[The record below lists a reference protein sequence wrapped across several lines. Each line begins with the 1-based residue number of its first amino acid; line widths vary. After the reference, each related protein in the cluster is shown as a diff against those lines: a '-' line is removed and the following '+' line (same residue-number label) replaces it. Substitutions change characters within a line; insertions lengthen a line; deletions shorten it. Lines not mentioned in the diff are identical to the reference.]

1 MHRIAFAA
9 GMLTVALAL
18 AAPSAWAAPAW
29 LAQPDLTASGDN
41 ASVPDVAMNGGGDAV
56 VAWQRSSGTDLF
68 AQATLRDAGTN
79 FSAPVQLGPAGLS
92 ALGTPQA
99 AIDGAGNAVVVWQQP
114 DGFTLNTIVQAAI
127 RPAGGPFGEP
137 VTLSATGTVSV
148 HPQVAVNAAGAAIVA
163 WEHVA
168 GQEVVIQ
175 ATVRPA
181 GGSFAA
187 AVDVSAA
194 GLQGEPPGVAMDN
207 AGNATVV
214 WTQTSAAGSTAQAAT
229 WPAGGPAFSAPVD
242 LSATGEVSSPQVATN
257 ATGETVAVWEHVDT
271 NTRFVQAAIRPAG
284 GGFSPP
290 ADLSLF
296 GGDAIAP
303 QVAIDADGNAVAVW
317 ARFDGATR
325 VVQIGTRPRDGTFGL
340 PGTLSLAG
348 GEARAPQVAVSPGGD
363 IVVAWQRSDGANT
376 IVQAVARRAG
386 AGFGAT
392 ADLSA
397 AGRDAIEPQVGID
410 ADGDAV
416 VAWQRSDGTNTIVQG
431 AGHDAAGPQL
441 RGLIVPATA
450 TTGTAASYLV
460 SPLDVWSPVSSTQWS
475 FDDGTSTSG
484 ASVSH
489 TFASAGAH
497 TVTVTATDALGNAS
511 SATRLVAVAAPVPPD
526 GGPPGVPAP
535 PPPPCTTC
543 AVKLPKLN
551 VAIGFDAHVTK
562 RYTAFTKLVVQPAVA
577 GTTIHVRCTGPG
589 CRFKT
594 KSRTVTKAARRLD
607 LTSLVR
613 GARLRRGAQIAVR
626 VTKPNT
632 VGASATIGVR
642 DRKRP
647 RRVVR
652 CLFPGDPVPAPC
664 PS

>member
-1 MHRIAFAA
+1 
-9 GMLTVALAL
+9 MLTVALAV
-18 AAPSAWAAPAW
+18 AAPPAWAVAAW

-41 ASVPDVAMNGGGDAV
+41 ASVPDVAMNAGGDAV

-68 AQATLRDAGTN
+68 AQASLRDAGTN
-79 FSAPVQLGPAGLS
+79 FSSPVPLGPAGLS

-99 AIDGAGNAVVVWQQP
+99 AIDGAGNAIVVWQQP
-114 DGFTLNTIVQAAI
+114 DGFTLNTIVQAAV
-127 RPAGGPFGEP
+127 RPAGGSFGAP
-137 VTLSATGTVSV
+137 VTLSATGSVSV
-148 HPQVAVNAAGAAIVA
+148 HPQIAMNAAGDAIVA
-163 WEHVA
+163 WEHLA
-168 GQEVVIQ
+168 NQEVVIQ
-175 ATVRPA
+175 AAVRPA

-187 AVDVSAA
+187 PVDVSAA
-194 GLQGEPPGVAMDN
+194 GPQGEPPGVALDS
-207 AGNATVV
+207 AGTATVV
-214 WTQTSAAGSTAQAAT
+214 WTQTSAAGATAQSAT
-229 WPAGGPAFSAPVD
+229 RPAGGAFAAPVD
-242 LSATGEVSSPQVATN
+242 LSATGQVSSPQVATN
-257 ATGETVAVWEHVDT
+257 GAGETVAVWERVDT

-284 GGFSPP
+284 GAFSAP
-290 ADLSLF
+290 ADLSIF

-317 ARFDGATR
+317 ARFDGTTR
-325 VVQIGTRPRDGTFGL
+325 VVQIATRPRDGTFGL
-340 PGTLSLAG
+340 PGALSPAG

-397 AGRDAIEPQVGID
+397 PGQDAIEPQVGID

-416 VAWQRSDGTNTIVQG
+416 AAWQRSDGMNTIVQG

-441 RGLIVPATA
+441 RGLSVPATA
-450 TTGTAASYLV
+450 TTGTAATYSV

-475 FDDGTSTSG
+475 FDDGTTAPG
-484 ASVSH
+484 AGVSH
-489 TFASAGAH
+489 AFAAAGDHA
-497 TVTVTATDALGNAS
+497 VTVTATDALGNTTT
-511 SATRLVAVAAPVPPD
+511 ATRLVAVAAPAPGDPATQAVLPP
-526 GGPPGVPAP
+526 PP

-594 KSRTVTKAARRLD
+594 KSRTVTKPARRLD

-626 VTKPNT
+626 VTKPDT

-664 PS
+664 PA